1 MPRNAREGKYRK
13 IPTYEDDDDF
23 DDDDDF
29 VMNAVRS
36 QQHLMTQQDDSLDA
50 LGQSAARLGQ
60 ISLNINEE
68 LTAQNKMI
76 DEMGMELDDAELNLA
91 VVTKKTQELIK
102 KSGGCKYFSII
113 VCLSIVVV
121 ILFLL

>member
-1 MPRNAREGKYRK
+1 
-13 IPTYEDDDDF
+13 
-23 DDDDDF
+23 
-29 VMNAVRS
+29 
-36 QQHLMTQQDDSLDA
+36 MTQQDDSLDA

-91 VVTKKTQELIK
+91 VVTNKTQELIK

-121 ILFLL
+121 ILFLLIIYT

>member
-1 MPRNAREGKYRK
+1 ML
-13 IPTYEDDDDF
+13 
-23 DDDDDF
+23 
-29 VMNAVRS
+29 S
-36 QQHLMTQQDDSLDA
+36 QQDESLDV

-68 LTAQNKMI
+68 LTTQNKMI
-76 DEMGMELDDAELNLA
+76 GEMGMELDDAELNLA

-102 KSGGCKYFSII
+102 KSGGCRYFSII

-121 ILFLL
+121 VLFLLIIYT